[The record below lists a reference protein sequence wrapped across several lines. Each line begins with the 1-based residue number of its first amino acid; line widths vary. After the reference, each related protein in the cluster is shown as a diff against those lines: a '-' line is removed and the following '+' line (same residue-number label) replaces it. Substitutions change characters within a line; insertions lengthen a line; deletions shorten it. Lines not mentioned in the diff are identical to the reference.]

1 MKGKLSLKKTY
12 SNKQIKK
19 STSSFILNSIIVL
32 LSAIIIFISY
42 SLYSNLSTRN
52 SNDFALR
59 KKSNSSQIQVEVLNG
74 CGVSGVADTLTDY
87 LRNHNF
93 DVVQI
98 GNYISYDVEKSIVID
113 RTGNMIN
120 AFKVADTLGIDHKN
134 VIQQMNSN
142 YFLDVSL
149 IIGKD
154 FNNLKPFK

>member
-1 MKGKLSLKKTY
+1 M
-12 SNKQIKK
+12 
-19 STSSFILNSIIVL
+19 
-32 LSAIIIFISY
+32 SY
-42 SLYSNLSTRN
+42 SLYSNLSAKN
-52 SNDFALR
+52 STDIEIR
-59 KKSNSSQIQVEVLNG
+59 KKTNSQVIQVEVLNG
-74 CGVSGVADTLTDY
+74 CGVSGVADTLTEY

-98 GNYISYDVEKSIVID
+98 GNYISYDVEKSIVVD

-134 VIQQMNSN
+134 VIQQMNNN

-154 FNNLKPFK
+154 FNNLKPYK

>member
-1 MKGKLSLKKTY
+1 MKGKSSLKKTY